1 MCAELISEK
10 KSAFLVCTPK
20 LFYFIC
26 YVPLNQLIM
35 AHIIVSKTELYSKLS
50 IVSKIISG
58 KNTLPAYDNF
68 LF

>member
-1 MCAELISEK
+1 
-10 KSAFLVCTPK
+10 
-20 LFYFIC
+20 
-26 YVPLNQLIM
+26 M

-68 LF
+68 LFEVDNDSLVKVMAGEDGGQVLFNAKPQR